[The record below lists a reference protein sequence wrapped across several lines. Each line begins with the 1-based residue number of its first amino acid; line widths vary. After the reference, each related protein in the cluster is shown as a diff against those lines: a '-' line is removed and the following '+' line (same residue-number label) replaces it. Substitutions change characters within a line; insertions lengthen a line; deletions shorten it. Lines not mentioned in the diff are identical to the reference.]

1 MSGGLIVNTSTIRN
15 TVEFV
20 VNRNSMKEAMDAFD
34 QIQKKAKGIKD
45 PTLNMKRF
53 SQGLKSAERELDKL
67 NKKASKPRN
76 SDERE
81 KARAAKAQARVEAQ
95 AAKEAARNAQ
105 RRERAELKL
114 LDTASSFKSMQHLT
128 NVELTQAALA
138 ASRITKAYAAG
149 TISLQRQNSEIKRLQ
164 QSYRR
169 INAERRAAAK
179 AGGANAL
186 GGGGKATGAI
196 SGSLMGLGTGAL
208 AGAGMGAAAYGAY
221 SWGKEAVTAQEERS
235 EIVQR
240 ARLGNVDVNALAAQ
254 SQYATANGI
263 DSGMGIQGQR
273 KLLDNYKDI
282 QDRIGQS
289 LNEAKYDKKSGEWK
303 GGDQGIL
310 SAVNTAGFTMDDLRR
325 YQTNPMGFTS
335 AYVNTL
341 EKQGKSSE
349 QILASLEQ
357 LGDDMGL
364 YVGAFRNQGKALTDQ
379 VDVLKRNGQWLNQE
393 QQDQLVAYRKFNQ
406 ELDILSDSQKLAF
419 FEGFMSEI
427 DPETMREF
435 KEAMQE
441 ALPFFNGLGKA
452 AGDVVDG
459 LMKLTNWIT
468 GKLNL
473 LNGDN
478 TTKEA
483 VSQHYGTTSAPA
495 QPGSNAVA
503 NAYGASQPN
512 QDGTHQPNVFDT
524 FHDWWNG
531 TSDAKDVSSYAQ
543 STNGDYSPVSMLKQS
558 AAAPVKPASAPIM
571 QPVVLQNQLPE
582 GLIHLTISPDPTFGN
597 MLNATVDQRIS
608 DNNQRMVLAVS
619 SGQGTGG

>member
-1 MSGGLIVNTSTIRN
+1 MLEIQTSKIN
-15 TVEFV
+15 NV
-20 VNRNSMKEAMDAFD
+20 VTFSVDRNSMKEAMDAFD

-67 NKKASKPRN
+67 NKKASKPRDN
-76 SDERE
+76 SQRE
-81 KARAAKAQARVEAQ
+81 AERAAKAKARAEAQ
-95 AAKEAARNAQ
+95 AAKEAARSAA

-114 LDTASSFKSMQHLT
+114 LDTASSFRSMQHLT

-149 TISLQRQNSEIKRLQ
+149 TISLQRQTSELKRLQ

-186 GGGGKATGAI
+186 AGGGKATGAI

-208 AGAGMGAAAYGAY
+208 AGAGIGAAAYGAY

-235 EIVQR
+235 EVVAR
-240 ARLGNVDVNALAAQ
+240 ARLGGVDYNVLQAL

-273 KLLDNYKDI
+273 KLLDSGKDLSEKI
-282 QDRIGQS
+282 ADS
-289 LNEAKYDKKSGEWK
+289 YTNSTFDKKSGQWK
-303 GGDQGIL
+303 GGNA
-310 SAVNTAGFTMDDLRR
+310 AVDTAL
-325 YQTNPMGFTS
+325 NMGFTKEALKGFQSNPFAFVS
-335 AYVNTL
+335 AYTNTM
-341 EKQGKSSE
+341 QGKGYSQE
-349 QILASLEQ
+349 QILHNLED
-357 LGDDMGL
+357 LADDLGL
-364 YVGAFRNQGKALTDQ
+364 YHKAFSNQGKALTDQ

-406 ELDILSDSQKLAF
+406 ELSILSDSQKLAF

-441 ALPFFNGLGKA
+441 ALPFFKGAGAA
-452 AGDVVDG
+452 AGDLVSG

-495 QPGSNAVA
+495 QPGSNPVA

-531 TSDAKDVSSYAQ
+531 ASDAKDVSSYTQ

-558 AAAPVKPASAPIM
+558 AAAPAKPANAPIM

-582 GLIHLTISPDPTFGN
+582 GFIHLTISPDPTFGN